1 MRSADWWSRRIGG
14 DPDLFIDVQ
23 RPKEEVMTK
32 LAAAVPAL
40 LFAAGSALFL
50 IGNCILAWRI
60 LR

>member
-1 MRSADWWSRRIGG
+1 MDKIS
-14 DPDLFIDVQ
+14 
-23 RPKEEVMTK
+23 E
-32 LAAAVPAL
+32 AAPAL